1 MEWNAPLPSAQG
13 IDKVQHSRSQGI
25 DKEHHSRS
33 QGIDKGH
40 HSRSQGIDKGHH
52 SRSQGIDKVQHS
64 RSQGIDKGHHSRSQG
79 IDKVQHQSFGSAAS
93 STSLAPTPTDLDL
106 DLLGVRCR
114 IPSIAPA
121 RALRSCPSAT
131 TLLISCHPLSLAHY
145 QRLLPSFLPS
155 LTRPLSHTR
164 VDYTF
169 HATASSSMSTEE
181 ATASKRTADAAELDD
196 EHASKKQRKP
206 VRIWC
211 DGCFDMMHYGHANAL
226 RQAKLEGDFLVVGVH
241 SDADITKHKGPP
253 VMNEAERYVSRWIDS
268 FARSLARWFVE
279 LVPQSS
285 IADGFVHTN
294 TNTQTYTCLPLDIS
308 LFVSI
313 YVSPVIGQYERA
325 RFVTTTS
332 RCNPTLSLT
341 LSLTRHI
348 D

>member
-1 MEWNAPLPSAQG
+1 
-13 IDKVQHSRSQGI
+13 
-25 DKEHHSRS
+25 
-33 QGIDKGH
+33 
-40 HSRSQGIDKGHH
+40 
-52 SRSQGIDKVQHS
+52 
-64 RSQGIDKGHHSRSQG
+64 
-79 IDKVQHQSFGSAAS
+79 
-93 STSLAPTPTDLDL
+93 
-106 DLLGVRCR
+106 
-114 IPSIAPA
+114 
-121 RALRSCPSAT
+121 
-131 TLLISCHPLSLAHY
+131 
-145 QRLLPSFLPS
+145 
-155 LTRPLSHTR
+155 
-164 VDYTF
+164 
-169 HATASSSMSTEE
+169 MSTEE
-181 ATASKRTADAAELDD
+181 ATASKRTADAAELD

-241 SDADITKHKGPP
+241 SDADITEHKGPP

-332 RCNPTLSLT
+332 RCNPTLSLSNSLT
-341 LSLTRHI
+341 LTRHI